1 MRPAIVRA
9 GVVPSTLAIAL
20 ASFCLLTL
28 ATAPAASAAV
38 AAADNAPSVTFSS
51 DIAPILYRR
60 CAECHRA
67 GDIGPMSLVTYDE
80 ARPWAKSIK
89 KAVST
94 GVMPPWDASPAVG
107 HFKNDISLPKDEIEK
122 IVAWVDAGA
131 PEGDPAALPPP
142 PEFPSGWRLGEPDAV
157 VELPSFDVA
166 DAGADRFPSIF
177 VELGNTET
185 KYVRAVELHI
195 GNRQVLHHMV
205 LFSGPF
211 AMTQDI
217 VDMRAPDNR
226 KSPLADMPKLLYVW
240 AAGSPPIEFPEGMG
254 HVLPANQVLTLN
266 MHYHPSGKAGADASK
281 LGLYYTDKAPEKE
294 YQTAVAI
301 KPSLRIPANSDDT
314 TDTAYYLFHQDS
326 QVLSYLPHMHQRG
339 AAVKYTFRYPDG
351 RNEVVLDVPQ
361 YSYDWQWIYQ
371 LTEPKDVPAG
381 TLLQVDARWD
391 NSAANPRNPNP
402 NVDLHFGEGTDD
414 EMLVG
419 FVDYVVK
426 DGVRPAPVPIASE
439 LRRLMG
445 LRQASTEGY
454 LGTSGMMSFGLQLP
468 NPEGGALY
476 LMQGNTLLTMD
487 FHDVKWE
494 GSTAVINS
502 EMLTPSADTMPL
514 GIVVERLPDGA
525 IQGELYFGRKVSA
538 AERAAMAGTGQR
550 FRGERLDAGA
560 TASGR

>member
-1 MRPAIVRA
+1 MSGPLVRI
-9 GVVPSTLAIAL
+9 GL
-20 ASFCLLTL
+20 FR
-28 ATAPAASAAV
+28 AASAFALLV
-38 AAADNAPSVTFSS
+38 AIAAASAPAQAAAADAADSTVTFSA
-51 DIAPILYRR
+51 DIAPIVYRR

-67 GDIGPMSLVTYDE
+67 GDIAPMSLLTYDE
-80 ARPWAKSIK
+80 VRPWAKSIK
-89 KAVST
+89 KAVVS
-94 GVMPPWDASPAVG
+94 GDMPPWDASPAVG
-107 HFKNDISLPKDEIEK
+107 HFKNDISLPKDEIDK

-131 PEGDPAALPPP
+131 PEGDPAALPPQP
-142 PEFPSGWRLGEPDAV
+142 TFPSGWRLGEPDAI

-166 DAGADRFPSIF
+166 DQGADRFPSIF

-195 GNRQVLHHMV
+195 GDRRVLHHMV
-205 LFSGPF
+205 LFQGPF

-217 VDMRAPDNR
+217 VDTRSPGNR

-254 HVLPANQVLTLN
+254 HVLNANQVLTLN
-266 MHYHPSGKAGADASK
+266 MHYHPSGKAGTDTSK
-281 LGLYYTDKAPEKE
+281 LGLYYADKAPVKE

-314 TDTAYYLFHQDS
+314 TDTAYFLFHQDS

-351 RNEVVLDVPQ
+351 RDEVVLDVPQ

-402 NVDLHFGEGTDD
+402 NVDLAFGEGTDD

-419 FVDYVVK
+419 FVDFVVK
-426 DGVRPAPVPIASE
+426 DGVRPAPVPVASE

-445 LRQASTEGY
+445 LRQASTESY
-454 LGTSGMMSFGLQLP
+454 LGTSGMMSFGMQMP
-468 NPEGGALY
+468 SPEGGGAFY

-494 GSTAVINS
+494 GSTAIINS
-502 EMLTPSADTMPL
+502 EMLTSSADTMPL
-514 GIVVERLPDGA
+514 GIVVERTPEGG
-525 IQGELYFGRKVSA
+525 IQGELFFGRAVSG
-538 AERAAMAGTGQR
+538 AERASMAGTGQR
-550 FRGERLDAGA
+550 FRGERLDSGA